1 MSAPKASGGSDGV
14 PLLLSERRWTGLD
27 LLASSASTS
36 VATWCFIIGG
46 TVSYYL
52 GAVAGSFAMMA
63 GVLIGMLFIILALV
77 PVSTKYGL
85 DSTSASKAFLGTRG
99 WGFSAVLLFVS
110 LAGWNAL
117 LLIVLGRAAD
127 AILVAAGVVPE
138 GSGAWVATLA
148 MLLGALGVWSIA
160 RKGPDAV
167 RDSQKWIAAGVLVLS
182 SVVMVLLVN
191 KVGVSGLLDAKPS
204 APSPDKAFN
213 VTTGVELLI
222 ASAVGWWP
230 YVGGMVRLVPSAR
243 RALWPSIA
251 GLGVPVAMVSLI
263 GLYAGLVVPDSGGDP
278 TLFLTQVG
286 GLLFGIIGLS
296 FIILANIGST
306 VVGVYA
312 MTVSLRNVPAIAKR
326 TSWNTTTILSLLPVV
341 FVMVFLADEFFEN
354 FPSFL
359 AMCAL
364 IFGPICGVQIVD
376 YFILRRQQLDLADLY
391 GAGPDNRYNFW
402 AGFNP
407 AGFVAIAAG
416 VAAYLALL
424 NPLTYES
431 HAFYSYTTATVPSV
445 LVAGAV
451 YWLASQPVIARGK
464 GGYSRAARDRVRS
477 SASQVG

>member
-1 MSAPKASGGSDGV
+1 
-14 PLLLSERRWTGLD
+14 
-27 LLASSASTS
+27 
-36 VATWCFIIGG
+36 
-46 TVSYYL
+46 
-52 GAVAGSFAMMA
+52 
-63 GVLIGMLFIILALV
+63 
-77 PVSTKYGL
+77 
-85 DSTSASKAFLGTRG
+85 
-99 WGFSAVLLFVS
+99 
-110 LAGWNAL
+110 
-117 LLIVLGRAAD
+117 
-127 AILVAAGVVPE
+127 
-138 GSGAWVATLA
+138 
-148 MLLGALGVWSIA
+148 
-160 RKGPDAV
+160 
-167 RDSQKWIAAGVLVLS
+167 
-182 SVVMVLLVN
+182 
-191 KVGVSGLLDAKPS
+191 
-204 APSPDKAFN
+204 
-213 VTTGVELLI
+213 
-222 ASAVGWWP
+222 
-230 YVGGMVRLVPSAR
+230 
-243 RALWPSIA
+243 
-251 GLGVPVAMVSLI
+251 
-263 GLYAGLVVPDSGGDP
+263 
-278 TLFLTQVG
+278 
-286 GLLFGIIGLS
+286 
-296 FIILANIGST
+296 
-306 VVGVYA
+306 
-312 MTVSLRNVPAIAKR
+312 VPAIAKR